1 MSRKATP
8 DSEVRAAHERLTG
21 RLGRAPTS
29 DELGREVGICRQ
41 PAANRMR
48 ALGLPRSY
56 INQAKITDGEIR
68 AVHARMTGELGRAPT
83 APELARRL
91 GVRAWT
97 AENAMRR
104 LSLERTR
111 MSRSEAGRVGA
122 DATNRIKKAR
132 GPRQPERREDDAMQ
146 ALMRAERERRR
157 RYWAVARSGE
167 GAGDAPKRLPRPGEG
182 MEPWARVKIACAICG
197 REVTI
202 TPRTHPWYMRDA
214 DGTVRFLCSEQCM
227 RGVDL

>member
-41 PAANRMR
+41 SAANRMR

-56 INQAKITDGEIR
+56 INQAKMTDGEIR

-91 GVRAWT
+91 CVRAWT

-132 GPRQPERREDDAMQ
+132 GPRQTEHREDDAMQ
-146 ALMRAERERRR
+146 AMMRAERDRRR

-167 GAGDAPKRLPRPGEG
+167 GGGQPQKRLPRPGEG
-182 MEPWARVKIACAICG
+182 MEPWARVTIACAICG

-214 DGTVRFLCSEQCM
+214 DGAVRYLCSEQCM